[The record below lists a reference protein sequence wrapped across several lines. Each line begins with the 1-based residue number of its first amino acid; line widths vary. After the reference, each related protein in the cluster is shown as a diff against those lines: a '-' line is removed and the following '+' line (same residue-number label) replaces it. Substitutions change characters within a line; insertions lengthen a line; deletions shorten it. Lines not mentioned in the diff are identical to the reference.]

1 MAVKIRKAGVRGKFY
16 PYEANDIETMIKR
29 WNEKDDTDDAVDVLR
44 PKAIISPHA
53 GYIYSGYTA
62 NKAHKLLP
70 LSGAETIVVIGP
82 SHHVAFRGISA
93 SFFDKYETPFGL
105 LDVDADMLD
114 NLNKLYRFTYEEKAH
129 YLEHSTETQMPFIA
143 YYNGLQTKVIELIY
157 GLGVSYVELG
167 RIIRHL
173 LVVKKKTAV
182 VISTDLSHFYNV
194 ETAKGIDRGCILGVE
209 RKDLRLLQMPC
220 EACGKLGML
229 GLIKTVNELDLNT
242 KVLSYTHSGD
252 ITGDY
257 DSVVGYMSA
266 VVW

>member
-16 PYEANDIETMIKR
+16 PYEAHDIEKMIEA
-29 WNEKDDTDDAVDVLR
+29 WNNQKNDEIENIA

-62 NKAHKLLP
+62 NTAHKLLP
-70 LSGAETIVVIGP
+70 LSNAETIVVMGP

-105 LDVDADMLD
+105 LDINTAMLD
-114 NLNKLYRFTYEEKAH
+114 NLNKLYNFTFAEKAH

-143 YYNGLQTKVIELIY
+143 YYHPENIKVIELIY
-157 GLGVSYVELG
+157 GLGVSYIELG

-173 LVVKKKTAV
+173 LVVKKKTAI
-182 VISTDLSHFYNV
+182 VISTDLSHFHNIV
-194 ETAKGIDRGCILGVE
+194 TAKGIDRGCLLGVE
-209 RKDLRLLQMPC
+209 RKDLSLLHMPC

-229 GLIKTVNELDLNT
+229 GLIKTARELDLNT
-242 KVLSYTHSGD
+242 KVLSYTNSGD
-252 ITGDY
+252 ITGDH